1 MPIERWSDSVVVI
14 HLADDPQFTED
25 LEALD
30 EEESSART
38 DAVLDM
44 NGVHAI
50 NSSNIAR
57 LLRLRQFMLKNERR
71 LVLCNIG
78 SHVWTTLLITGL
90 DKVFEISQTVATG
103 LATIQL
109 PRQ

>member
-14 HLADDPQFTED
+14 HLADDPQFTDD

-30 EEESSART
+30 DEELSSRV
-38 DAVLDM
+38 DVVLDM
-44 NGVHAI
+44 KGVHSI

-57 LLRLRQFMLKNERR
+57 LLRLRQSMLKNERR
-71 LVLCNIG
+71 LVLCTIG
-78 SHVWTTLLITGL
+78 AHVWSTLLVTGL
-90 DKVFEISQTVATG
+90 DKVFELTENVATG

>member
-14 HLADDPQFTED
+14 HLADDPQFTDD
-25 LEALD
+25 LESLGD
-30 EEESSART
+30 EELSART

-44 NGVHAI
+44 GGVNSI

-71 LVLCNIG
+71 LILCNIG
-78 SHVWTTLLITGL
+78 KHVGSTLMVTGL
-90 DKVFEISQTVATG
+90 DKVFEISENVATG
-103 LATIQL
+103 LATIQM
-109 PRQ
+109 PRI

>member
-14 HLADDPQFTED
+14 HLADDPQFTDD

-30 EEESSART
+30 DEESSART

-44 NGVHAI
+44 NSVHSI

-71 LVLCNIG
+71 LVLCNVRD
-78 SHVWTTLLITGL
+78 HVWSTLLVTGL
-90 DKVFEISQTVATG
+90 DKVFEIAENVATG

-109 PRQ
+109 PR

>member
-14 HLADDPQFTED
+14 HLADDPQFTDD

-30 EEESSART
+30 DEESSART

-44 NGVHAI
+44 NSVHSI

-71 LVLCNIG
+71 LVLCNVRD
-78 SHVWTTLLITGL
+78 HVWSTLLVTGL
-90 DKVFEISQTVATG
+90 DKVFEIAENVATG

>member
-30 EEESSART
+30 NEELSGRI

-44 NGVHAI
+44 NGVHSI

-71 LVLCNIG
+71 MVVCNIG
-78 SHVWTTLLITGL
+78 AHVWSTLLVTGL
-90 DKVFEISQTVATG
+90 DKVFEIAETVATA